1 MKAAITEITR
11 NYLFRVFLAL
21 STVASVGSSVWAYYG
36 IENQGCSVNC
46 ERIALAEI
54 SRYSQIT
61 PPAIRPVNFAPAEQ
75 VGAVRPVESGGGE
88 VHAAVPRVMPSN
100 PDTTSEGENN
110 LGAGSFL
117 IAGSVLIGIRLTI
130 SYRSRKVRKLAAQT
144 H

>member
-1 MKAAITEITR
+1 MKAAMIEITR
-11 NYLFRVFLAL
+11 NHFFGVFLAL
-21 STVASVGSSVWAYYG
+21 STTCFFGSSVWAYYG
-36 IENQGCSVNC
+36 MPNQDCSNNC

-54 SRYSQIT
+54 GKLSQIM
-61 PPAIRPVNFAPAEQ
+61 PPAVHPVNFASTEQ
-75 VGAVRPVESGGGE
+75 VGALQPMEARGGE

-117 IAGSVLIGIRLTI
+117 VVGSVLIGIRLTI